1 MLDALLAKEV
11 SHTGCLLPQPCHPS
25 PESPPGG
32 AGGKGRAGQGQETG
46 SSPEVVEVWLLTAE
60 VVSLPL
66 RALASG
72 KLTPASRRGQKGSMA
87 NLQEVGTG
95 SEGSPPR
102 TSGGRAL
109 RWEGQ
114 LVEDREDWGRDN
126 GGHASE
132 RCCVGLS
139 QGGGLWTSPGTVYS
153 CTWEIISPWDEPG

>member
-1 MLDALLAKEV
+1 MLCSLRKSATRGVFSLSRVIPVLRAHREGR
-11 SHTGCLLPQPCHPS
+11 T
-25 PESPPGG
+25 
-32 AGGKGRAGQGQETG
+32 ARAGQGQETG

-72 KLTPASRRGQKGSMA
+72 KLTPASRSGQKGSMA

-102 TSGGRAL
+102 TLGGRAL

-114 LVEDREDWGRDN
+114 LMEDRADWGRDD

-139 QGGGLWTSPGTVYS
+139 
-153 CTWEIISPWDEPG
+153 